1 MQISQLVDQILKT
14 QKSYSATFT
23 PEMLKRRELVER
35 DLKAAIGGVLS
46 GADWAKDL
54 KIDASSGKGNS
65 AVIPWLRIYNPK
77 QSISAQAGWYLV
89 LLFSGDGESASLSL
103 NLGVTNTA
111 TAEIPIKV
119 KDARDRIAA
128 ANLTPNANLR
138 LPEQDKISLNA
149 IGNNLATLYERGN
162 ASAFEIKKNSE
173 ITDEDF
179 KALLEHLARKLELM
193 PELNSDTNL
202 VPAQDELESFL
213 TATNWTANLAAKVL
227 ASLSDK
233 SPQIVLQGPPGTGK
247 TFVAMELAKYI
258 LGPLDEDSAK
268 DQIQIVQFHPSY
280 GYEEFVEGLR
290 PETNEAGNLQFAKV
304 EGALVRLA
312 KKTKADGKPRVMI
325 IDEMNRANLPKVF
338 GELMFLLE
346 YRDKDISLMYHG
358 DFSLPANLFI
368 IGTMNTADRS
378 IKSMDIALRR
388 RFDFF
393 EVKPS
398 TDILKAHYKNR
409 TNHLGTA
416 LFQGFEKLN
425 ARIEQD
431 MGGSNYAVG
440 HSYFMMDEMK
450 KVDLRDVW
458 ELQIYPL
465 LEDYFFDRPEL
476 AREYTFD
483 AFWS

>member
-1 MQISQLVDQILKT
+1 MET
-14 QKSYSATFT
+14 
-23 PEMLKRRELVER
+23 
-35 DLKAAIGGVLS
+35 
-46 GADWAKDL
+46 
-54 KIDASSGKGNS
+54 
-65 AVIPWLRIYNPK
+65 
-77 QSISAQAGWYLV
+77 
-89 LLFSGDGESASLSL
+89 
-103 NLGVTNTA
+103 
-111 TAEIPIKV
+111 
-119 KDARDRIAA
+119 
-128 ANLTPNANLR
+128 
-138 LPEQDKISLNA
+138 ISLNA
-149 IGNNLATLYERGN
+149 NGNGLARRYEKGN
-162 ASAFEIKKNSE
+162 AIGFEIPKNSG
-173 ITDEDF
+173 IGDADF
-179 KALLEHLARKLELM
+179 TLLLQHLARRLELM
-193 PELNSDTNL
+193 PDLSETSLGNTAS
-202 VPAQDELESFL
+202 DELDGFI
-213 TATNWTANLAAKVL
+213 AVTNWSATAAAKVL

-233 SPQIVLQGPPGTGK
+233 SPQVVLQGPPGTGK

-258 LGPLDEDSAK
+258 LGPLDEESAK

-304 EGALVRLA
+304 EGSLLRLA
-312 KKTKADGKPRVMI
+312 NKSKQDGKPRVLI

-346 YRDKDISLMYHG
+346 YRNKEISLMYHG
-358 DFSLPANLFI
+358 NFSLPSNLYI

-393 EVKPS
+393 DVKPS
-398 TDILKAHYKNR
+398 VEILKAHYKTRSNQ
-409 TNHLGTA
+409 LGNA

-440 HSYFMMDEMK
+440 HSYFMMDEIK
-450 KVDLRDVW
+450 KSDLRDVW
-458 ELQIYPL
+458 DLQIFPL

-476 AREYTFD
+476 AKEYTFD

>member
-1 MQISQLVDQILKT
+1 MQITQLIDQILET

-23 PEMLKRRELVER
+23 PQMLRRRDLVEK
-35 DLKAAIGGVLS
+35 DLKSVIAQLLS
-46 GADWAKDL
+46 SVEWAREL

-65 AVIPWLRIYNPK
+65 AVVPWIRIYNPK
-77 QSISAQAGWYLV
+77 QSISAQEGWYLV
-89 LLFSGDGESASLSL
+89 LLFSGDGESVSLSL
-103 NLGVTNTA
+103 NLGVTNTPA
-111 TAEIPIKV
+111 AEIPTKV
-119 KDARDRIAA
+119 KDARDRISA
-128 ANLTPNANLR
+128 ANVSAKNNLP
-138 LPEQDKISLNA
+138 LPELEKISLNA
-149 IGNNLATLYERGN
+149 NGNSLAALYERGN
-162 ASAFEIKKNSE
+162 AVAFEIKKNSGLS
-173 ITDEDF
+173 DQDF
-179 KALLEHLARKLELM
+179 KVLMEHLAGKLELM
-193 PELNSDTNL
+193 PALNSQTSETQ
-202 VPAQDELESFL
+202 AKDELDSFIR
-213 TATNWTANLAAKVL
+213 ATHWTSTLAAKVL

-247 TFVAMELAKYI
+247 TFVAMELAKYV
-258 LGPLDEDSAK
+258 LGPLDEDSVK

-304 EGALVRLA
+304 EGTLLKLA
-312 KKTKADGKPRVMI
+312 KKSKADGKPRVLI

-346 YRDKDISLMYHG
+346 YRDKEISLMYHG
-358 DFSLPANLFI
+358 DFSLPSNLFI

-398 TDILKAHYKNR
+398 SDILRAHYKNR
-409 TNHLGTA
+409 TNHLGA
-416 LFQGFEKLN
+416 SLFQGFEKLN

-458 ELQIYPL
+458 DLQIYPL

-476 AREYTFD
+476 AREYAFD
-483 AFWS
+483 AFWQ

>member
-1 MQISQLVDQILKT
+1 MQISQLIDQILET

-23 PEMLKRRELVER
+23 PQMLRRRDLVE
-35 DLKAAIGGVLS
+35 
-46 GADWAKDL
+46 KDL
-54 KIDASSGKGNS
+54 KSAVAQLLSSSDWAEELKTDASSGKGNS
-65 AVIPWLRIYNPK
+65 AVVPWLRIYNPK
-77 QSISAQAGWYLV
+77 QSISAQEGWYLV
-89 LLFSGDGESASLSL
+89 LLFSGDGESVSLSL
-103 NLGVTNTA
+103 NLGVTNTPA
-111 TAEIPIKV
+111 SEIPAKV
-119 KDARDRIAA
+119 KDARDRIIAA
-128 ANLTPNANLR
+128 DLSTKNRLL
-138 LPEQDKISLNA
+138 LPELEKISLNA
-149 IGNNLATLYERGN
+149 KGNSLAALYEKGN
-162 ASAFEIKKNSE
+162 AVAFEIKKKSGLS
-173 ITDEDF
+173 DQDF
-179 KALLEHLARKLELM
+179 KVLLEHLVQRLQLM
-193 PELNSDTNL
+193 PELNAQRTEI
-202 VPAQDELESFL
+202 PAGDELDSFL
-213 TATNWTANLAAKVL
+213 RATHWTNTLAAKVL

-247 TFVAMELAKYI
+247 TFVAMELAKYV

-304 EGALVRLA
+304 EGALLKVA
-312 KKTKADGKPRVMI
+312 NKSKADGKPRVLI

-346 YRDKDISLMYHG
+346 YRDKEISLMYHG
-358 DFSLPANLFI
+358 NFSLPSNLFI

-398 TDILKAHYKNR
+398 SEILKAHYKNR
-409 TNHLGTA
+409 TNQLGIS

-440 HSYFMMDEMK
+440 HSYFMMDEMN
-450 KVDLRDVW
+450 KVELRDVW
-458 ELQIYPL
+458 DLQIHPL
-465 LEDYFFDRPEL
+465 LVDYFFDRPEL
-476 AREYTFD
+476 AREYAFD
-483 AFWS
+483 AFWQ

>member
-23 PEMLKRRELVER
+23 PEMLRRRDLVEK
-35 DLKAAIGGVLS
+35 DLKASIGDLLEGV
-46 GADWAKDL
+46 DWAKDL
-54 KIDASSGKGNS
+54 RIDASSGKGNS
-65 AVIPWLRIYNPK
+65 AVVPWIRIYNPK
-77 QSISAQAGWYLV
+77 QSISAQEGWYLV
-89 LLFSGDGESASLSL
+89 LLFSGDGSSASLSL

-111 TAEIPIKV
+111 SAEIPTKV
-119 KDARDRIAA
+119 QDARNRIKSATLSTSDQLA
-128 ANLTPNANLR
+128 
-138 LPEQDKISLNA
+138 LPELENISLNA
-149 IGNNLATLYERGN
+149 PGNNLAALYEKGN
-162 ASAFEIKKNSE
+162 AVAFEIKRNSGLS
-173 ITDEDF
+173 DQDF
-179 KALLEHLARKLELM
+179 KSLLEHLARKLELM
-193 PELNSDTNL
+193 PELNSRPNPG
-202 VPAQDELESFL
+202 PAPDELDSFL
-213 TATNWTANLAAKVL
+213 TATHWPASLAAKVL

-233 SPQIVLQGPPGTGK
+233 SPQVVLQGPPGTGK
-247 TFVAMELAKYI
+247 TFVAMELAKYL
-258 LGPLDEDSAK
+258 LGPLDEASTQ

-290 PETNEAGNLQFAKV
+290 PETNEAGNLQFSKV
-304 EGALVRLA
+304 EGALLKLA
-312 KKTKADGKPRVMI
+312 NKTKGDGRPRVLI

-346 YRDKDISLMYHG
+346 YRNKEISLMYHG
-358 DFSLPANLFI
+358 NFALPSNLYI

-393 EVKPS
+393 DVKPS
-398 TDILKAHYKNR
+398 AEILKAHYKTRSNQ
-409 TNHLGTA
+409 LGNA

-440 HSYFMMDEMK
+440 HSYFMMDEIK
-450 KVDLRDVW
+450 KIDLRDVW
-458 ELQIYPL
+458 DLQIFPL

-476 AREYTFD
+476 AKEYTFD

>member
-1 MQISQLVDQILKT
+1 
-14 QKSYSATFT
+14 
-23 PEMLKRRELVER
+23 
-35 DLKAAIGGVLS
+35 
-46 GADWAKDL
+46 
-54 KIDASSGKGNS
+54 
-65 AVIPWLRIYNPK
+65 
-77 QSISAQAGWYLV
+77 
-89 LLFSGDGESASLSL
+89 
-103 NLGVTNTA
+103 
-111 TAEIPIKV
+111 
-119 KDARDRIAA
+119 
-128 ANLTPNANLR
+128 
-138 LPEQDKISLNA
+138 
-149 IGNNLATLYERGN
+149 
-162 ASAFEIKKNSE
+162 
-173 ITDEDF
+173 
-179 KALLEHLARKLELM
+179 
-193 PELNSDTNL
+193 
-202 VPAQDELESFL
+202 
-213 TATNWTANLAAKVL
+213 
-227 ASLSDK
+227 
-233 SPQIVLQGPPGTGK
+233 
-247 TFVAMELAKYI
+247 
-258 LGPLDEDSAK
+258 
-268 DQIQIVQFHPSY
+268 
-280 GYEEFVEGLR
+280 
-290 PETNEAGNLQFAKV
+290 
-304 EGALVRLA
+304 
-312 KKTKADGKPRVMI
+312 MI

-425 ARIEQD
+425 SRIEQD